1 MSDWTTND
9 IPDQTGRVFLITG
22 ANSGIGFEATK
33 ALVDKGAHVVMACR
47 SRLKA
52 ETAVAQ
58 IEASGPSGSTE
69 ILEMDLADLD
79 SVRRGAEAFLAEH
92 DRLDVL
98 VNNAGLMAIPKRTTE
113 QGLEMQFGVNHLA
126 HFALTALLLDTLAAS
141 GTATQPSR
149 VVSISSQAHRPGR
162 IDFDNLDASKGYHP
176 WIAYFRSKL
185 ANLLFMRELDARCR
199 MAELPIISLAAHPGA
214 SDTNLGNEGD
224 DGLLS
229 KLTAVVQ
236 PIIKKL
242 ATQSAAMGALPTL
255 RAATD
260 PDARGGDYYGPD
272 GLGEQKGHP
281 EKVGMSSKATDDAV
295 ARRLWDVSLELA
307 GVSYPF

>member
-22 ANSGIGFEATK
+22 ANSGIGFEATR
-33 ALVDKGAHVVMACR
+33 ALVDSGAHVVMACR

-52 ETAVAQ
+52 EAAVAQ
-58 IEASGPSGSTE
+58 IEAGGAAGSTE
-69 ILEMDLADLD
+69 IVEMDLADLD
-79 SVRRGAEAFLAEH
+79 SVRSGAEEFLAHH

-98 VNNAGLMAIPKRTTE
+98 VNNAGLMAIPRRTTE

-126 HFALTALLLDTLAAS
+126 HFALTAHLLDALASS
-141 GTATQPSR
+141 GTAERPSR
-149 VVSISSQAHRPGR
+149 VVTISSQAHRPGK
-162 IDFDNLDASKGYHP
+162 IDFDNLDSSKGYSK
-176 WIAYFRSKL
+176 WGAYCRSKL
-185 ANLLFMRELDARCR
+185 ANLLFTRELEARCR
-199 MAELPIISLAAHPGA
+199 IADLPVIAVAAHPGA

-224 DGLLS
+224 GGILS
-229 KLTAVVQ
+229 KITEVVQ
-236 PIIKKL
+236 PIVKKL
-242 ATQSAAMGALPTL
+242 ATQSAEMGALPTL

-260 PDARGGDYYGPD
+260 PTAQGGDYYGPD
-272 GLGEQKGHP
+272 GFGEQKGHP

-295 ARRLWDVSLELA
+295 ARRLWDVSLDLA